1 MVSSQRIDPVNVQPD
16 RKLEIFVSL
25 WHGCPCCFPLLSR
38 RLCHLLSS
46 PHAHNVPPSR
56 RFLLLFKKK
65 KKKVALLLC
74 CCISCVCDDQG
85 QLRSVGVA
93 GCPVLR
99 RAPKWPCRN
108 PAGGNVMEKEWW
120 AVFFFSPS
128 FPLWWCF
135 AVFRGN
141 AFSPRGGTPCPLT
154 LEWGGRGM
162 LDDDPGFSGLL
173 GAFTTC
179 LHVWCLCPC
188 GSHDCSSGS
197 FWAVNGIQP
206 RGEGK
211 GVAAAGRREQ
221 LLLQTC
227 RTTDILLW
235 CDLWVVIGSL
245 TRSRPLN

>member
-1 MVSSQRIDPVNVQPD
+1 MCSLIGNWRYLSLFGTDALAASPSFPVACA
-16 RKLEIFVSL
+16 IF
-25 WHGCPCCFPLLSR
+25 
-38 RLCHLLSS
+38 S
-46 PHAHNVPPSR
+46 PHRTLIMSHLHGA
-56 RFLLLFKKK
+56 FCFYLKKK
-65 KKKVALLLC
+65 KKKLPC
-74 CCISCVCDDQG
+74 SCVVVFHVCVMIRDSSGASVLQG
-85 QLRSVGVA
+85 
-93 GCPVLR
+93 
-99 RAPKWPCRN
+99 APSCVVRQN
-108 PAGGNVMEKEWW
+108 DLVETQRGGMWW
-120 AVFFFSPS
+120 RKSDEQFFFFSPS

-162 LDDDPGFSGLL
+162 LEDDPGFSGLL